1 MVAMEERRPSADL
14 PPAPASDPMGGPP
27 SDPDSGPGPDAP
39 GAAAWVPPWDRD
51 DSAEPP
57 KPADTVD
64 DAEEVLP
71 TGPADEREDAAE
83 ATEPV
88 PDAPSADGTT
98 PAEEHPD
105 AARHA
110 HATAI
115 TPAPPAPDE
124 APPAHAAPAHGI
136 PAERS
141 GDAAEPAPAP
151 PPDDPDPDREHPDAT
166 RAGDAEPEPAVTT
179 TDDDAA
185 ATGAPGHGMPP
196 GGPEEATTPSSPEG
210 MPEFAAAIPA
220 GATAR
225 ALPASSGGPARRTLR
240 VPSFAGDLALEL
252 VHLHKSFGEKHAVDD
267 LSMTVPPGVVF
278 GLVGPNGAG
287 KTTTLSMATG
297 LLRPDAGTARVWG
310 HDVWADPPA
319 AKALM
324 GVLPDGLRLFDRLTG
339 AELLS
344 MVGALRRLP
353 TAEVARRSAA
363 LLDALDLAADAH
375 TMVADYSAGMAKKI
389 GLACALIHNPRLLL
403 LDEPFESV
411 DPVSGAAIRE
421 ILDQF
426 VDAGGTVVLSSH
438 VMELVESLCDAVAV
452 IAEGHVLAIGPLDDV
467 RAGESLQQ
475 RFLSLVG
482 AHEVERGS
490 LAWLGSSSASI

>member
-1 MVAMEERRPSADL
+1 MEQRDPAADMREVPDPTEPAGAGAWIPPWERGHANVSVDTADAGEDVVPAL
-14 PPAPASDPMGGPP
+14 PDPVEAPPTDSDTTPETATDTSSRDATTAVEGHLVNATDGDPGITPDTDTDAVPDEPPLGKGPAVPADGPADASPPAYGIPPAPAMMK
-27 SDPDSGPGPDAP
+27 SGN
-39 GAAAWVPPWDRD
+39 V
-51 DSAEPP
+51 
-57 KPADTVD
+57 
-64 DAEEVLP
+64 
-71 TGPADEREDAAE
+71 
-83 ATEPV
+83 
-88 PDAPSADGTT
+88 
-98 PAEEHPD
+98 
-105 AARHA
+105 
-110 HATAI
+110 
-115 TPAPPAPDE
+115 
-124 APPAHAAPAHGI
+124 
-136 PAERS
+136 
-141 GDAAEPAPAP
+141 
-151 PPDDPDPDREHPDAT
+151 
-166 RAGDAEPEPAVTT
+166 
-179 TDDDAA
+179 
-185 ATGAPGHGMPP
+185 
-196 GGPEEATTPSSPEG
+196 SPEG
-210 MPEFAAAIPA
+210 IPQFTPAAEESAVPTHPLGSA
-220 GATAR
+220 PG
-225 ALPASSGGPARRTLR
+225 SRTRR
-240 VPSFAGDLALEL
+240 VPSFEGELALEL
-252 VHLHKSFGEKHAVDD
+252 VHLHKSFGDKHAVDD
-267 LSMTVPPGVVF
+267 LSMTVPPGVMF

-339 AELLS
+339 TELLS

-353 TAEVARRSAA
+353 PAEVARRSAS
-363 LLDALDLAADAH
+363 LLDALDLAGDAD

-452 IAEGHVLAIGPLDDV
+452 VAEGHVLAIGPLDDV

-475 RFLSLVG
+475 RFLTLVG

-490 LAWLGSSSASI
+490 LAWLGSSSVSI